1 VTAVQ
6 VVNRFHEV
14 YAKDTL
20 FQQDRIN
27 AIAELFA
34 EDARISSLKT
44 GSQYLAGRAAIAESF
59 QKTAASPVEVS
70 KRIFV
75 EPSTASST
83 IASSSS
89 STSCSYLLDLHR
101 AGSAPGLGD
110 KLKDAAL
117 LYRVQGPF
125 ITAIWGAADSERLAQ
140 DLQLSRE
147 LLLASRSWRL
157 AADLIRREQPL
168 DERASQA
175 HYHNYDQME
184 TWG

>member
-1 VTAVQ
+1 MEVFEVTAVQ

-20 FQQDRIN
+20 FQQDRIT

-44 GSQYLAGRAAIAESF
+44 DSQYLAGRAAIGESF

-70 KRIFV
+70 KRIYI
-75 EPSTASST
+75 EPSAAS
-83 IASSSS
+83 ASSSS
-89 STSCSYLLDLHR
+89 ASCSYLLDLHR

-117 LYRVQGPF
+117 LYRVQGSC
-125 ITAIWGAADSERLAQ
+125 ITAIWGAA
-140 DLQLSRE
+140 
-147 LLLASRSWRL
+147 LLASKSWRL
-157 AADLIRREQPL
+157 AGDLIRREQPL
-168 DERASQA
+168 DAQASQA